1 MAFMEKIRDVS
12 RSVAARS
19 GELAESS
26 KLTITIKKKER
37 DIKSLERKIGSM
49 VYDAYKKGHTF
60 DDELSVECQKIDD
73 AYTAITRLEEE
84 KSKVGL
90 DDLSIEVVD
99 LDAAVPE
106 DEDFEV
112 SEEDDEILREL

>member
-60 DDELSVECQKIDD
+60 GDELSAECQKIDE
-73 AYTAITRLEEE
+73 AYTEITRLEEE
-84 KSKVGL
+84 KGKVGL

-99 LDAAVPE
+99 LDAAVPQ